1 MGAREPRARTIVRKA
16 PMTTPDR
23 RDDIDAIKALK
34 YRYLRCVD
42 LRLWDELAQTLA
54 PEVTASYGK
63 RLSYTGR
70 DQVISGLREQMT
82 DGVIT
87 EHQAHHPEIEIDG
100 DTAIGRWY
108 LQDRVIVPEFDTY
121 IFGSAFYEDSY
132 ARLDGRWVITRTGY
146 TRNYEAMISLK
157 DVPSF
162 RLNDNHLAP
171 ADEQ

>member
-1 MGAREPRARTIVRKA
+1 
-16 PMTTPDR
+16 MTSRDR
-23 RDDIDAIKALK
+23 RDDIDAIKNLK

-70 DQVISGLREQMT
+70 DQVIEGLKGQMT

-87 EHQAHHPEIEIDG
+87 EHQAHHPEIEVDG
-100 DTAIGRWY
+100 DTATGRWY
-108 LQDRVIVPEFDTY
+108 LQDRVIVPAFDTY
-121 IFGSAFYEDSY
+121 IFGGAFYDDAY
-132 ARLDGRWVITRTGY
+132 AFVDGRWMITKTGY
-146 TRNYEAMISLK
+146 KRTYEAMINLK

-162 RLNDNHLAP
+162 QLNDNHLAP
-171 ADEQ
+171 AGDE

>member
-1 MGAREPRARTIVRKA
+1 
-16 PMTTPDR
+16 MTTTDR

-70 DQVISGLREQMT
+70 DEVVAGLQQQMT

-100 DTAIGRWY
+100 DTATGRWC
-108 LQDRVIVPEFDTY
+108 LQDRVIVPEYDTF
-121 IFGSAFYEDSY
+121 IFGSAFYDDAY
-132 ARLDGRWVITRTGY
+132 ARVDGRWVITRTGY
-146 TRNYEAMISLK
+146 KRTYEAMINLK

-171 ADEQ
+171 TGEK